1 MIGGLRLYNVRQR
14 VNSKRK
20 KGPHP
25 WSGQLVDCRRLSE
38 LQLLQGFLQSLN
50 LIILRLDVGVQV
62 QILYLQLCSLLLQ
75 MVQMAL
81 RAGGAGSSS
90 TTGWPLSADHSQD
103 VETDEQI
110 AVSENECLILRL
122 PDLHLRRGPFSYFR
136 RCRRLESRCFGDPDR
151 RPSGGQLLLGLE
163 GLDDL
168 GGHGG
173 EVAVPRAAP
182 SRRWQSGWCTCREA
196 HGAG

>member
-1 MIGGLRLYNVRQR
+1 M
-14 VNSKRK
+14 
-20 KGPHP
+20 
-25 WSGQLVDCRRLSE
+25 
-38 LQLLQGFLQSLN
+38 QSLN

-90 TTGWPLSADHSQD
+90 TTGWPVRKGSTDHTHQD
-103 VETDEQI
+103 VETDEHI
-110 AVSENECLILRL
+110 AGSENEYLILRL
-122 PDLHLRRGPFSYFR
+122 PDLHVRRGPFSYFR

-151 RPSGGQLLLGLE
+151 RPSGGQLLLGLA

-168 GGHGG
+168 GGHDG

-196 HGAG
+196 RGAG